1 MWHYYFYVKYGYN
14 LLRGDLY
21 MNKVFIIED
30 DVKINEQ
37 LGSFLKRYGYEVAT
51 SFDFENI
58 VDIALEENPKII
70 LLDIN
75 LPVFDGYYICKEIRK
90 QSNVP
95 IIVVTS
101 RDTEMDELI
110 SMNLGADDF
119 ITKPYNAA
127 ILLARIESIIRRV
140 YGNNSMEI
148 YEYNG
153 LRYNLSTS
161 EMEYEGNKS
170 DLTKNESRIL
180 YTLIKNKGKIVSRSE
195 LMKYLWQND
204 EFVDDN
210 TLTVNINRLRKK
222 MEEIGANNML
232 TTKRG
237 QGYILV

>member
-1 MWHYYFYVKYGYN
+1 
-14 LLRGDLY
+14 

-119 ITKPYNAA
+119 ITKPYNTA
-127 ILLARIESIIRRV
+127 ILLARIESIIRRI

>member
-1 MWHYYFYVKYGYN
+1 
-14 LLRGDLY
+14 

-58 VDIALEENPKII
+58 VDIALEEKPKII

>member
-1 MWHYYFYVKYGYN
+1 
-14 LLRGDLY
+14 

-58 VDIALEENPKII
+58 VDIALEENTKII

>member
-1 MWHYYFYVKYGYN
+1 
-14 LLRGDLY
+14 

-70 LLDIN
+70 ILDIN

-119 ITKPYNAA
+119 ITKPYNSA

>member
-1 MWHYYFYVKYGYN
+1 
-14 LLRGDLY
+14 

-51 SFDFENI
+51 YFDFENI

-119 ITKPYNAA
+119 ITKPYNTA

>member
-1 MWHYYFYVKYGYN
+1 
-14 LLRGDLY
+14 

-58 VDIALEENPKII
+58 VDIALEKNPKII

-119 ITKPYNAA
+119 ITKPYNTA

-237 QGYILV
+237 QGYILVWN

>member
-1 MWHYYFYVKYGYN
+1 
-14 LLRGDLY
+14 

-30 DVKINEQ
+30 DAKINEQ

-119 ITKPYNAA
+119 ITKPYNTA

>member
-1 MWHYYFYVKYGYN
+1 
-14 LLRGDLY
+14 

-119 ITKPYNAA
+119 ITKPYNTA

-140 YGNNSMEI
+140 YGNKIGVEFF
-148 YEYNG
+148 
-153 LRYNLSTS
+153 NLSK
-161 EMEYEGNKS
+161 EELFGLNYG
-170 DLTKNESRIL
+170 
-180 YTLIKNKGKIVSRSE
+180 TLVLEVNQE
-195 LMKYLWQND
+195 
-204 EFVDDN
+204 
-210 TLTVNINRLRKK
+210 VNINK
-222 MEEIGANNML
+222 E
-232 TTKRG
+232 KR
-237 QGYILV
+237 QNP

>member
-1 MWHYYFYVKYGYN
+1 
-14 LLRGDLY
+14 

-210 TLTVNINRLRKK
+210 TLTVNINS
-222 MEEIGANNML
+222 
-232 TTKRG
+232 
-237 QGYILV
+237 

>member
-1 MWHYYFYVKYGYN
+1 
-14 LLRGDLY
+14 

-110 SMNLGADDF
+110 SMNLGDDDF
-119 ITKPYNAA
+119 ITKPYNTA

>member
-1 MWHYYFYVKYGYN
+1 
-14 LLRGDLY
+14 

-101 RDTEMDELI
+101 RDTEMDEII

>member
-1 MWHYYFYVKYGYN
+1 
-14 LLRGDLY
+14 

-119 ITKPYNAA
+119 ITKPYNTA

-237 QGYILV
+237 QGFILV

>member
-1 MWHYYFYVKYGYN
+1 
-14 LLRGDLY
+14 

-58 VDIALEENPKII
+58 VDIALEGNPKII

-119 ITKPYNAA
+119 ITKPYNTA

>member
-1 MWHYYFYVKYGYN
+1 
-14 LLRGDLY
+14 

-75 LPVFDGYYICKEIRK
+75 YIFKEIIK

-148 YEYNG
+148 HEYNG

>member
-1 MWHYYFYVKYGYN
+1 
-14 LLRGDLY
+14 

-119 ITKPYNAA
+119 ITKPYNTA

-161 EMEYEGNKS
+161 EMEYEGSKS

-237 QGYILV
+237 QGYILVWN

>member
-1 MWHYYFYVKYGYN
+1 
-14 LLRGDLY
+14 

-119 ITKPYNAA
+119 ITKPYNTA
-127 ILLARIESIIRRV
+127 ILFITFL
-140 YGNNSMEI
+140 
-148 YEYNG
+148 
-153 LRYNLSTS
+153 
-161 EMEYEGNKS
+161 
-170 DLTKNESRIL
+170 
-180 YTLIKNKGKIVSRSE
+180 
-195 LMKYLWQND
+195 
-204 EFVDDN
+204 
-210 TLTVNINRLRKK
+210 
-222 MEEIGANNML
+222 
-232 TTKRG
+232 
-237 QGYILV
+237 

>member
-1 MWHYYFYVKYGYN
+1 
-14 LLRGDLY
+14 

-70 LLDIN
+70 VLDIN

>member
-1 MWHYYFYVKYGYN
+1 
-14 LLRGDLY
+14 

-180 YTLIKNKGKIVSRSE
+180 YTLIKNKGKIVSRSK

>member
-1 MWHYYFYVKYGYN
+1 
-14 LLRGDLY
+14 

-75 LPVFDGYYICKEIRK
+75 LPVFEGYYICKEIRK

-119 ITKPYNAA
+119 ITKPYNTA

>member
-1 MWHYYFYVKYGYN
+1 
-14 LLRGDLY
+14 

-140 YGNNSMEI
+140 YGNNSMQI

>member
-1 MWHYYFYVKYGYN
+1 
-14 LLRGDLY
+14 

-58 VDIALEENPKII
+58 VDIALEENPKMI

-119 ITKPYNAA
+119 ITKPYNTA

>member
-1 MWHYYFYVKYGYN
+1 
-14 LLRGDLY
+14 

-58 VDIALEENPKII
+58 VDIALEEKPKII

-119 ITKPYNAA
+119 ITKPYNTA

-237 QGYILV
+237 QGYILVWN

>member
-1 MWHYYFYVKYGYN
+1 
-14 LLRGDLY
+14 

-70 LLDIN
+70 ILDIN

>member
-1 MWHYYFYVKYGYN
+1 
-14 LLRGDLY
+14 

-58 VDIALEENPKII
+58 VDIALEEKPKII

-95 IIVVTS
+95 IKVVTS
-101 RDTEMDELI
+101 RDTEMDELL

-119 ITKPYNAA
+119 ITKPYNTA

-180 YTLIKNKGKIVSRSE
+180 YTLIKNKEKIVSRSE

-210 TLTVNINRLRKK
+210 TITVNINRLRKK
-222 MEEIGANNML
+222 IEEIGANNML

>member
-1 MWHYYFYVKYGYN
+1 
-14 LLRGDLY
+14 

-110 SMNLGADDF
+110 SMNFGADDF

-222 MEEIGANNML
+222 MEEIGTNNML
-232 TTKRG
+232 TTKRE

>member
-1 MWHYYFYVKYGYN
+1 
-14 LLRGDLY
+14 

-119 ITKPYNAA
+119 ITKPYNTA

-148 YEYNG
+148 HKYNG

>member
-1 MWHYYFYVKYGYN
+1 
-14 LLRGDLY
+14 

>member
-1 MWHYYFYVKYGYN
+1 
-14 LLRGDLY
+14 

-90 QSNVP
+90 QYNVP

-119 ITKPYNAA
+119 ITKPYNTA

>member
-1 MWHYYFYVKYGYN
+1 
-14 LLRGDLY
+14 

-119 ITKPYNAA
+119 ITKPYNTA

-210 TLTVNINRLRKK
+210 TLTVNINRLRKQ

>member
-1 MWHYYFYVKYGYN
+1 
-14 LLRGDLY
+14 

-110 SMNLGADDF
+110 SMNFGADDF

-195 LMKYLWQND
+195 LIKYLWQND

-237 QGYILV
+237 QGYILVWN

>member
-1 MWHYYFYVKYGYN
+1 
-14 LLRGDLY
+14 
-21 MNKVFIIED
+21 MNKAFIIED

-37 LGSFLKRYGYEVAT
+37 LGGFLKRYGYEVAT

>member
-1 MWHYYFYVKYGYN
+1 
-14 LLRGDLY
+14 

-119 ITKPYNAA
+119 ITKPYNTA

-153 LRYNLSTS
+153 FRYNLSTS

-237 QGYILV
+237 QGYILVWN

>member
-1 MWHYYFYVKYGYN
+1 
-14 LLRGDLY
+14 

-119 ITKPYNAA
+119 ITKPYNTA

-148 YEYNG
+148 YEYNV

>member
-1 MWHYYFYVKYGYN
+1 
-14 LLRGDLY
+14 

-110 SMNLGADDF
+110 IMNLGADDF

>member
-1 MWHYYFYVKYGYN
+1 
-14 LLRGDLY
+14 

-58 VDIALEENPKII
+58 VDIALEETPKII

-119 ITKPYNAA
+119 ITKPYNTA

>member
-1 MWHYYFYVKYGYN
+1 
-14 LLRGDLY
+14 

-119 ITKPYNAA
+119 ITKPYNTA

-232 TTKRG
+232 ITKRG